1 MSYTIGVDVG
11 GTKIAAGVVNESGEV
26 LRSARTTTP
35 ATEVDAVATTIANL
49 VEQLRGTDEI
59 LAVGVGAAGFCDA
72 TRSQVVYA
80 PNLAWRNEP
89 LRERIEG
96 ATGLPTVVENDANA
110 AAWGEFR
117 FGAAKE
123 ADSAIVVTLGT
134 GIGGGIIVNNQL
146 VRGFQGFA
154 GEIGHMEI
162 KAGGRRCGCGLRGC
176 WERYGSGTALVHEA
190 REIAT
195 VAPAQAGRLL
205 ELAGGKAQD
214 INGQMV
220 TQAAQEGDPIAL
232 DVIDTVARWVGRGL
246 ANLVAVLDPQMIVLA
261 GGVASAGETLREPVE
276 RAFDRHLTA
285 RLYRQAPRICLAQL
299 GVPAGLIGA
308 ADLARL

>member
-1 MSYTIGVDVG
+1 MTNTIGVDVG
-11 GTKIAAGVVNESGEV
+11 GTKIAAGLVTPTGEV
-26 LRSARTTTP
+26 LREARRQTP
-35 ATEVDAVATTIANL
+35 ATKVDEVAQAIADLVAELSADQE
-49 VEQLRGTDEI
+49 VE
-59 LAVGVGAAGFCDA
+59 AVGVGAAGFCDA
-72 TRSQVVYA
+72 TRSEVVYA

-89 LRERIEG
+89 LRQRIE
-96 ATGLPTVVENDANA
+96 AASGLKTVVENDANA

-117 FGAAKE
+117 FGAARTAE
-123 ADSAIVVTLGT
+123 SAVVVTLGT

-154 GEIGHMEI
+154 AEIGHMEI

-195 VAPAQAGRLL
+195 VAPAQATRLL
-205 ELAGGKAQD
+205 ELAGGQAQN
-214 INGQMV
+214 ITGQMV

-232 DVIDTVARWVGRGL
+232 DVIETVAQWVGRGL
-246 ANLVAVLDPQMIVLA
+246 ANLVAVLDPEMIVLA
-261 GGVASAGETLREPVE
+261 GGVAGAGETLRAPVQA
-276 RAFDRHLTA
+276 AFEKHVTA
-285 RLYRQAPRICLAQL
+285 RLYRHLPQIRLAEV

-308 ADLARL
+308 ADLARI